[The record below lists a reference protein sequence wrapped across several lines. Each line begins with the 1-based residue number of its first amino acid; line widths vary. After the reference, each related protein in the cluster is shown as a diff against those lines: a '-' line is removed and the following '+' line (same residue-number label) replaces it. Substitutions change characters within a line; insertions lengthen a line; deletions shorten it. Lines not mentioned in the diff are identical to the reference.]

1 MSISNWEEAKKRS
14 KYHFSTSIIDTTNIQ
29 SLGKFRGDWKK
40 DLEFALGCV
49 EKINW
54 GNRRAAADRPN
65 DDIESEEYDLIKA
78 GANPKMTIYRG
89 LTDFSKCPTIQKMID
104 FFELKKDV
112 KAKLHIQFTGD
123 VLNMHIDKLYDLNP
137 FGSANDVIRI
147 MVMLEDWQP
156 GQFIIYGN
164 QTYTNWK
171 AGDIH
176 KFDWMNIP
184 HATANASLYPRPM
197 LVITGVMTLKTK
209 EIISTQLD
217 HYLT

>member
-29 SLGKFRGDWKK
+29 SLGRFRGDWKK

-104 FFELKKDV
+104 YFEFKTV
-112 KAKLHIQFTGD
+112 KGKLHVQFTGEM
-123 VLNMHIDKLYDLNP
+123 LNMHVDKLYDIDEDPNNVL
-137 FGSANDVIRI
+137 RI
-147 MVMLEDWQP
+147 MIMLDDYEP
-156 GQFIIYGN
+156 GQFMMYGN
-164 QTYTNWK
+164 ELFDRWQS
-171 AGDIH
+171 GDIH
-176 KFDWMNIP
+176 YFDWKNIP
-184 HATANASLYPRPM
+184 HATANASNKPRPM
-197 LVITGVMTLKTK
+197 LVLTGVMSDRTK
-209 EIISTQLD
+209 ELISTQSD
-217 HYLT
+217 HYQV